1 MTEKI
6 KVFGA
11 TPSPYTH
18 KMISILRYRQIPYE
32 AYMGDVVGRLKKLNI
47 EPPQPVLLPT
57 ILLKDEANLAT

>member
-47 EPPQPVLLPT
+47 EVVFRAICHP
-57 ILLKDEANLAT
+57 